1 MYSSIP
7 SANILT
13 SLLVAH
19 GVTHVVVCP
28 GSRNAAL
35 VHNFNE
41 CPDLTCVPATDER
54 SAGFIALGLTQQTGR
69 PAAVCVTSGSAL
81 LNVLPAAAEA
91 TYQHQG
97 IIVISADRPAA
108 WIGQLDGQT
117 MPQPSALG
125 SFVARSVSLPA
136 VTDDES
142 HWHCNRLVN
151 EALIVACRRERPSVH
166 INVPLAEPLF
176 SFTTPELP
184 EERRIFHIYSDDE
197 LLFDAFLSRLMAA
210 KRPMV
215 VIGQTDGRLIPDDYL
230 AELMETHVVLYDC
243 VSVDGMPPALTDD
256 IIELLNK
263 HSKRAQPD
271 FVVYFGGN
279 TVSKPLRQFLR
290 DLPPETAVAMVTP
303 SGELNDVSRHT
314 RYVIEGDE
322 YEVVKSVFMAL
333 FTTAPQPSYYQTW
346 QDLREH
352 AEDDLDAQCQAYSPR
367 LAVKLLEEQLA
378 DSEAPVYYANS
389 TVVRLANEYARH
401 HCRCNRGLNGIEGSI
416 STAVGAALGADPLPA
431 PPGGECPDTD
441 EVPTLQHS
449 PSGGAGRGSWES
461 GDGTLVYCV
470 TGDLS
475 FFYDSNALW
484 NNAPANLRI
493 LLTTDGGGGISSR
506 LPGPSSSP
514 APATFVCGRHTR
526 TAEHLCRD
534 HGLTYLRAT
543 DEASLRKG
551 IKALHSPDG
560 TAPILLE
567 VII

>member
-1 MYSSIP
+1 MYSDTP
-7 SANILT
+7 SVNILT
-13 SLLVAH
+13 SLLVGH

-41 CPDLTCVPATDER
+41 CPDLRCVPATDER

-108 WIGQLDGQT
+108 WIGQFDGQT
-117 MPQPSALG
+117 MPQPGALG

-184 EERRIFHIYSDDE
+184 EERCITHIYQDDE
-197 LLFDAFLSRLMAA
+197 LLFDAFLSRLMSA

-230 AELMETHVVLYDC
+230 ARLMETHVVLYDC
-243 VSVDGMPPALTDD
+243 VSVEGMPPALTDD
-256 IIELLNK
+256 MIDMISE
-263 HSKRAQPD
+263 HRKRALPD

-279 TVSKPLRQFLR
+279 TVSKRLRQFLR
-290 DLPPETAVAMVTP
+290 ELPSEAAVAMVTP

-333 FTTAPQPSYYQTW
+333 FTTTPQPSFYQTW

-389 TVVRLANEYARH
+389 TAIRLANRYAAH

-416 STAVGAALGADPLPA
+416 STAVGAALAA
-431 PPGGECPDTD
+431 QED
-441 EVPTLQHS
+441 E
-449 PSGGAGRGSWES
+449 
-461 GDGTLVYCV
+461 DGLVYCV

-493 LLTTDGGGGISSR
+493 LLINDGGGSIFQS
-506 LPGPSSSP
+506 LPGLSASP
-514 APATFVCGRHTR
+514 AASTFVCGRHDR

-534 HGLTYLRAT
+534 HGITYLRAT
-543 DEASLRKG
+543 DEASLRTSLD
-551 IKALHSPDG
+551 ALHTPKT
-560 TAPILLE
+560 TAPILVE
-567 VII
+567 VISPTSSRLLRTAPPLPL

>member
-1 MYSSIP
+1 MYSDTP
-7 SANILT
+7 SVNILT

-28 GSRNAAL
+28 GSRNAPL
-35 VHNFNE
+35 VHNFDA
-41 CPDLTCVPATDER
+41 CPDLRCIPATDER

-117 MPQPSALG
+117 MPQPDALG
-125 SFVARSVSLPA
+125 SFVAKSVSLPA

-151 EALIVACRRERPSVH
+151 EALITAHRRERPSVH

-176 SFTTPELP
+176 TFSTPELP
-184 EERRIFHIYSDDE
+184 VERPITHIYKDDE
-197 LLFDAFLSRLMAA
+197 LLFSAFLSKLMSA

-230 AELMETHVVLYDC
+230 SQLMETHVVLYDC
-243 VSVDGMPPALTDD
+243 VGVEGMPPALTDEM
-256 IIELLNK
+256 IEQLSP
-263 HSKRAQPD
+263 HRKRAQPD

-279 TVSKPLRQFLR
+279 TVSKQLRQFLR
-290 DLPPETAVAMVTP
+290 ELPSEAAVAMVTP

-314 RYVIEGDE
+314 RYIIEGDE
-322 YEVVKSVFMAL
+322 YDVVKSVFMTL
-333 FTTAPQPSYYQTW
+333 FNTAPLPSYYQAW
-346 QDLREH
+346 QDLREY
-352 AEDDLDAQCQAYSPR
+352 AEDNLSAQDQEYSSM
-367 LAVKLLEEQLA
+367 LAVRLLEQQLA
-378 DSEAPVYYANS
+378 YTDAPVYYANS
-389 TVVRLANEYARH
+389 SAIRLGNRYAHH
-401 HCRCNRGLNGIEGSI
+401 HCRCNRGLNGIEGTI
-416 STAVGAALGADPLPA
+416 STAVGAALAAEEEEGP
-431 PPGGECPDTD
+431 
-441 EVPTLQHS
+441 
-449 PSGGAGRGSWES
+449 
-461 GDGTLVYCV
+461 LVYLV

-493 LLTTDGGGGISSR
+493 LLINDQRGGIFSK
-506 LPGPSSSP
+506 LPGLSQSP
-514 APATFVCGRHTR
+514 AADTLICGRHSH
-526 TAEHLCRD
+526 TAEHLCRH
-534 HGLTYLRAT
+534 HGITYLRAT
-543 DEASLRKG
+543 NEASLSAG
-551 IKALHSPDG
+551 IATLTSPVNNND
-560 TAPILLE
+560 APILLE
-567 VII
+567 VTI

>member
-1 MYSSIP
+1 MYSDIP
-7 SANILT
+7 SVNILT
-13 SLLVAH
+13 ALLVAH

-35 VHNFNE
+35 VHNFDA
-41 CPDLTCVPATDER
+41 CPDLRCIPATDER

-91 TYQHQG
+91 TYQHSG

-117 MPQPSALG
+117 MPQTGALG
-125 SFVARSVSLPA
+125 SFVACSVSLPA

-176 SFTTPELP
+176 SFSTPELP
-184 EERRIFHIYSDDE
+184 VERCITHIYQDDE
-197 LLFDAFLSRLMAA
+197 LLFDAFLSRLISA

-243 VSVDGMPPALTDD
+243 VGVDGMPPALTDD
-256 IIELLNK
+256 MIEMLSE
-263 HSKRAQPD
+263 HRKRAQPD

-279 TVSKPLRQFLR
+279 TVSKQLRQFLR
-290 DLPPETAVAMVTP
+290 ELPSESAVAMVTP

-322 YEVVKSVFMAL
+322 YEIVKSVFMAL
-333 FTTAPQPSYYQTW
+333 FNTTPLPSFYQTW
-346 QDLREH
+346 QDLREY
-352 AEDDLDAQCQAYSPR
+352 AEDDLDAQDQVLSPR
-367 LAVKLLEEQLA
+367 LAIKLLEEQL
-378 DSEAPVYYANS
+378 DGSEAPVYYANS

-401 HCRCNRGLNGIEGSI
+401 HCRCNRGLNGIEGTI
-416 STAVGAALGADPLPA
+416 STAVGAALAA
-431 PPGGECPDTD
+431 QED
-441 EVPTLQHS
+441 EE
-449 PSGGAGRGSWES
+449 G
-461 GDGTLVYCV
+461 LVYCI

-493 LLTTDGGGGISSR
+493 LLINDQCGGIFSR
-506 LPGPSSSP
+506 LPGLSTSP
-514 APATFVCGRHTR
+514 AADTLVNGRHDH
-526 TAEHLCRD
+526 TAEHLCHH
-534 HGLTYLRAT
+534 HGLTYLCAT
-543 DEASLRKG
+543 DEISLRKG
-551 IKALHSPDG
+551 INALHSPNG

-567 VII
+567 VLI